1 MRSFFSKY
9 LNDDFKLD
17 VWQIIGIFCL
27 VFVISGIFGWIYEF
41 LFYYFNGGMEKF
53 YWRGGNFLPWINI
66 YAYGS
71 FLIFLF
77 SFKFRK
83 NPFLVFIIS
92 FIITGLLEYFS
103 GLVIYEFFGLRFWDY
118 NTEILNFG
126 NIGGFVCLR
135 SVSFFGLSS
144 LFLMYVIIPICIC
157 LSRNIDKNKF
167 LIFSILIFSI
177 FLFDELYNLIFSRLL
192 ELPRA
197 RDFYELLGF
206 NFMNYR
212 WFIS

>member
-1 MRSFFSKY
+1 VRSFFSKY

-126 NIGGFVCLR
+126 NIGGFICLR

-212 WFIS
+212 

>member
-212 WFIS
+212 

>member
-135 SVSFFGLSS
+135 CVSFFGLSS

-212 WFIS
+212 